1 MNRTAAE
8 TRSQVPDGCPLTGS
22 EFVVVQLVAQG
33 LSYKEVAARLGIAHG
48 TVRIHLHN
56 AYRRLNV
63 LCAMHAVLACVKAGW
78 IDVEIPGYDRAPD
91 PRADD
96 REGLRRAL
104 SDLAGAIRERQP
116 PVTLRQ
122 HAYLEAFDELLR
134 ARNSD
139 AAQAARAR
147 MLDRLG
153 GVLAEAGVDRG
164 RVRYERHEVA

>member
-1 MNRTAAE
+1 MNPAAVKM
-8 TRSQVPDGCPLTGS
+8 RSQVPDGCPLTAS
-22 EFVVVQLVAQG
+22 EFAAIQLVAEG
-33 LSYKEVAARLGIAHG
+33 LTTKQVAARLGIAPT
-48 TVRIHLHN
+48 TVRNQLHT

-63 LCAMHAVLACVKAGW
+63 LSAMHAVLACVKAGW
-78 IDVEIPGYDRAPD
+78 IDVEIPGYDRMPD